1 MIDDILGVGGVLDSK
16 IIFAGGVGEDLLY
29 LIDTVCLVNKRKVTC
44 TGIRE
49 WVIEKYDAV
58 SVPYKLFSIVWYR
71 AYHKG

>member
-44 TGIRE
+44 TGRRE
-49 WVIEKYDAV
+49 WVIENMMQSA
-58 SVPYKLFSIVWYR
+58 SHILFSIVWYR